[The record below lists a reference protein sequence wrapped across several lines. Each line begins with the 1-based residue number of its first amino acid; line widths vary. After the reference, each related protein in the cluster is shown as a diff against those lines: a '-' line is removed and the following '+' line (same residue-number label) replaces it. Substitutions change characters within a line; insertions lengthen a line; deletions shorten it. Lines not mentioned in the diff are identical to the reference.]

1 MAKRDVDKYYRQI
14 TEQYQ
19 EAMQDLSDMENSHDV
34 MYPPETIENIRIM
47 ADSIKTTYDILSWVM
62 YLMNKPAKKSK
73 AYEYAKTTKT
83 TRGNMNPDKK
93 PEVVVSTNKETL
105 NLITEAKYCGRNS

>member
-19 EAMQDLSDMENSHDV
+19 EAMQDLSDIENSHDV
-34 MYPPETIENIRIM
+34 MYPPETIENIKVM

-62 YLMNKPAKKSK
+62 YLMNKPTKKSK
-73 AYEYAKTTKT
+73 AYKYAKTTKKM
-83 TRGNMNPDKK
+83 RFSMNHDKK
-93 PEVVVSTNKETL
+93 PEVVVSANRETL
-105 NLITEAKYCGRNS
+105 NLITEEKESGRNS